1 MTRDPRPFYRIPK
14 DERPAPTIPHG
25 LPDREPDPEWHQP
38 LLLLEIRGLQAVMP
52 FAFRRLVQHEFQRWL
67 GNV

>member
-25 LPDREPDPEWHQP
+25 LPDRVNPTWHP
-38 LLLLEIRGLQAVMP
+38 RLSGTMIAVMVNILP
-52 FAFRRLVQHEFQRWL
+52 HTAWKRWL
-67 GNV
+67 TKFWAAFP